1 MALVLVVHV
10 PVVQIVDVILVDN
23 GLVAAVGTVG
33 MGMLLGLLVLS
44 DRHGKIPC
52 SGCAHP

>member
-10 PVVQIVDVILVDN
+10 PVVQVVDVVLVDD

-33 MGMLLGLLVLS
+33 VGVVLGLLVLS
-44 DRHGKIPC
+44 DRHGMIPC